1 MVAGAPRSGGDRGR
15 SRYFRLPSV
24 CFSIFCFPAQ
34 KTEKLRLPFGLRS
47 FCAFS
52 LEEKG
57 LAAIYSPAL

>member
-1 MVAGAPRSGGDRGR
+1 MRPRAVALLSFTQCPFF
-15 SRYFRLPSV
+15 YFSLS
-24 CFSIFCFPAQ
+24 CA